1 MNWWMRGWKAD
12 AATAPQSGIIPLTPI
27 VLKRWSI
34 ETSWGRREAMRGS
47 SEIFSR
53 AMDAYNYRRW
63 IAWLVALCSLLWGS
77 YDLGNLPGLFVGLG
91 IYALA
96 IAVSQEIRA
105 AIFPI
110 GMAAIDELDRKMQS
124 PQSN

>member
-1 MNWWMRGWKAD
+1 
-12 AATAPQSGIIPLTPI
+12 
-27 VLKRWSI
+27 
-34 ETSWGRREAMRGS
+34 
-47 SEIFSR
+47 
-53 AMDAYNYRRW
+53 
-63 IAWLVALCSLLWGS
+63 LWGS
-77 YDLGNLPGLFVGLG
+77 YELGKLPGLFVGLG

-110 GMAAIDELDRKMQS
+110 GMAAIDELDRNLQS

>member
-1 MNWWMRGWKAD
+1 MGE
-12 AATAPQSGIIPLTPI
+12 P
-27 VLKRWSI
+27 
-34 ETSWGRREAMRGS
+34 
-47 SEIFSR
+47 SEIFHR
-53 AMDAYNYRRW
+53 AMDAYNHRRW

-77 YDLGNLPGLFVGLG
+77 YELGSIPGLFVGLG

>member
-1 MNWWMRGWKAD
+1 
-12 AATAPQSGIIPLTPI
+12 
-27 VLKRWSI
+27 
-34 ETSWGRREAMRGS
+34 MRGS
-47 SEIFSR
+47 SEIFRR

-77 YDLGNLPGLFVGLG
+77 YELGKLPGLFVGLG

-110 GMAAIDELDRKMQS
+110 GMAAIDELDRNLQS